1 MKRFQRTINGR
12 NALTSLAV
20 FHFSPLIDSLSIK
33 TDAQRIAGAQDG
45 RGKLHPA
52 NPCWMF
58 AASRNVATSEAANK
72 GVTRIHEK
80 EPRRHVHASAVGC
93 LMRTVT

>member
-1 MKRFQRTINGR
+1 MKRFHRTINGR

-20 FHFSPLIDSLSIK
+20 FHFPPLIDSLSIK

-52 NPCWMF
+52 NP
-58 AASRNVATSEAANK
+58 
-72 GVTRIHEK
+72 
-80 EPRRHVHASAVGC
+80 
-93 LMRTVT
+93 